1 MCRNGNASLD
11 NVPAVQDGLMN
22 FTNPASSPNSA
33 SCALNGLL
41 YMESAPMREVIGDL
55 MQLTLANINLHPYH
69 HHTQA

>member
-1 MCRNGNASLD
+1 
-11 NVPAVQDGLMN
+11 MN

-41 YMESAPMREVIGDL
+41 YMESAPMQEIIGDL